1 MKKLIIIISL
11 ILFTACSN
19 TNHSNA
25 IHQDLFDQID
35 INSYQNIMIVA
46 HPDDETI
53 WGGMH
58 LIKDK
63 YLVICLTN
71 GDNKTR
77 AKEFNDVIK
86 QTKGTGIILDYPD
99 KTNGKRDDW
108 KNSQKNIKNDLNYL
122 LQKQTFSKIVTHNPS
137 GEYGHQHH
145 KMTSSI
151 VTNIAKELNKTNCLY
166 YFGKYYKKTSPML
179 SIKPTF
185 NEELLKQKNQLL
197 SIYSSQDKVCQHLQH
212 MNAYEN
218 WISYQEWYFNS

>member
-11 ILFTACSN
+11 ILLTACSN
-19 TNHSNA
+19 TDSTKV
-25 IHQDLFDQID
+25 IHQELFDQLK
-35 INSYQNIMIVA
+35 INNYQNIMIVA

-71 GDNKTR
+71 GNNKTR
-77 AKEFNDVIK
+77 AQEFNDVIK
-86 QTKGTGIILDYPD
+86 QTDDLGIILDYPD
-99 KTNGKRDDW
+99 KTNGKRDNW
-108 KNSQKNIKNDLNYL
+108 SNSQKNIKNDLNYL
-122 LQKQTFSKIVTHNPS
+122 LQKQSFSKIVTHNPS

-151 VTNIAKELNKTNCLY
+151 VTDIAKTLNKTDCLY

-179 SIKPTF
+179 SMKPTF
-185 NEELLKQKNQLL
+185 NEELLKQKNQLI
-197 SIYSSQDKVCQHLQH
+197 SKYSSQNKVCQHLKH
-212 MNAYEN
+212 MNAFEN
-218 WISYQEWYFNS
+218 WISYQEWY

>member
-11 ILFTACSN
+11 ILLTACSN
-19 TNHSNA
+19 TDSTKV
-25 IHQDLFDQID
+25 IHQELFDQLK
-35 INSYQNIMIVA
+35 INNYQNIMIVA

-77 AKEFNDVIK
+77 AQEFNDVIK
-86 QTKGTGIILDYPD
+86 QTDDLGIILDYPD
-99 KTNGKRDDW
+99 KTNGKRDNW
-108 KNSQKNIKNDLNYL
+108 SNSQKNIKNDLNYL
-122 LQKQTFSKIVTHNPS
+122 LQKQSFSKIVTHNPS

-151 VTNIAKELNKTNCLY
+151 VTNIAKTLNKTDSLY

-179 SIKPTF
+179 SMKPTF
-185 NEELLKQKNQLL
+185 NEELLKQKNQLI
-197 SIYSSQDKVCQHLQH
+197 SKYSSQNKVCQHLKH
-212 MNAYEN
+212 MNAFEN
-218 WISYQEWYFNS
+218 WISYQEWY

>member
-11 ILFTACSN
+11 ILLTACSN
-19 TNHSNA
+19 ADSTKV
-25 IHQDLFDQID
+25 IHQELFDQLK
-35 INSYQNIMIVA
+35 INNYQNIMIVA

-77 AKEFNDVIK
+77 AQEFNDVIK
-86 QTKGTGIILDYPD
+86 QTDDLGIILDYPD
-99 KTNGKRDDW
+99 KTNGKRDNW
-108 KNSQKNIKNDLNYL
+108 SNSQKNIKNDLNYL
-122 LQKQTFSKIVTHNPS
+122 LQKQSFSKIVTHNPS

-151 VTNIAKELNKTNCLY
+151 VTNIAKTLNKTDCLY

-179 SIKPTF
+179 SMKPTF
-185 NEELLKQKNQLL
+185 NEELLKQKNQLI
-197 SIYSSQDKVCQHLQH
+197 SKYSSQNKVCQHLKH
-212 MNAYEN
+212 MNAFEN
-218 WISYQEWYFNS
+218 WISYQEWY

>member
-11 ILFTACSN
+11 ILLTACSN
-19 TNHSNA
+19 TDSTKV
-25 IHQDLFDQID
+25 IHQELFDQLK
-35 INSYQNIMIVA
+35 INNYQNIMIVA

-71 GDNKTR
+71 GNTKTR
-77 AKEFNDVIK
+77 AQEFNDVIK
-86 QTKGTGIILDYPD
+86 QTDDLGIILDYPD
-99 KTNGKRDDW
+99 KTNGKRDNW
-108 KNSQKNIKNDLNYL
+108 SNSQKNIKNDLNYL
-122 LQKQTFSKIVTHNPS
+122 LQKQSFSKIVTHNPS

-151 VTNIAKELNKTNCLY
+151 VTDIAKTLNKTDCLY

-179 SIKPTF
+179 SMKPTF
-185 NEELLKQKNQLL
+185 NEELLKQKNQLI
-197 SIYSSQDKVCQHLQH
+197 SKYSSQNKVCQHLKH
-212 MNAYEN
+212 MNAFEN
-218 WISYQEWYFNS
+218 WISYQEWY